1 MARKS
6 LTRGEKV
13 IAFVEKFCR
22 APEGGLLGK
31 PIKLLPFQ
39 RQFILDIYD
48 NPAGTSRA
56 YLSMAR
62 KNGKTALIACLLL
75 AHIVGPEAYQ
85 NSRIVSGAQ
94 TRNQAAEVFNYAW
107 KMVMQSP
114 ELSKI
119 IKPTPSEKKLTGL
132 PMNVE
137 YKAISAD
144 AKGAHG
150 GSPIVAILDEVGQI
164 KGPTDAFVEAIETSQ
179 GAYDGKALLIAI
191 STQAST
197 DNDLFS
203 RWLDDAASSRDPRIV
218 SHLHAAPADC
228 DLSDRAAW
236 QAANPAMGVFR
247 SVTDIEDMARKAER
261 LPTDENSFRWLFL
274 NQRVEANA
282 PFLSASVWR
291 SCNAAVVESF
301 EGLPVYGGLDLSEVN
316 DLTALVLVAPKD
328 GIWQV
333 KPTFWLPGE
342 GLAEKARAD
351 RVQYDV
357 WHKQGY
363 LQAAPGPTVDYAY
376 VAEYLRGLFD
386 DLDIRKIAFDRWNWR
401 HLKPWLLK
409 AGFDESQLEGD
420 AAVFEPFGQGFQSM
434 SPALRD
440 LESAVLNKKL
450 AHGDHPVLT
459 MCMLNAT
466 VQADPAGNRKLSK
479 QKSHGRID
487 GAVALTMAMS
497 VAGTHQDETVSF
509 WEVA

>member
-1 MARKS
+1 
-6 LTRGEKV
+6 
-13 IAFVEKFCR
+13 
-22 APEGGLLGK
+22 
-31 PIKLLPFQ
+31 
-39 RQFILDIYD
+39 
-48 NPAGTSRA
+48 
-56 YLSMAR
+56 
-62 KNGKTALIACLLL
+62 
-75 AHIVGPEAYQ
+75 
-85 NSRIVSGAQ
+85 
-94 TRNQAAEVFNYAW
+94 
-107 KMVMQSP
+107 MVMISP

-119 IKPTPSEKKLTGL
+119 VKPTPSEKKLTGL

-137 YKAISAD
+137 YQAISAD

-203 RWLDDAASSRDPRIV
+203 RWLDDAESSRDPRIV

-228 DLSDRAAW
+228 DLSDRTAW

-261 LPTDENSFRWLFL
+261 LPTDENSFCWLYL
-274 NQRVEANA
+274 NQRVEADA

-291 SCNAAVVESF
+291 ACNAAVVESF
-301 EGLPVYGGLDLSEVN
+301 EGLPAYGGLDLSEVN

-333 KPTFWLPGE
+333 KPTFWLPGD

-376 VAEYLRGLFD
+376 VAEYLRALFD
-386 DLDIRKIAFDRWNWR
+386 ELDIRKIAFDRWNWR

-409 AGFDESQLEGD
+409 SGFDESQLEGD
-420 AAVFEPFGQGFQSM
+420 AAVFEPSGKDST
-434 SPALRD
+434 ACHRR
-440 LESAVLNKKL
+440 
-450 AHGDHPVLT
+450 
-459 MCMLNAT
+459 CAT
-466 VQADPAGNRKLSK
+466 WRARC
-479 QKSHGRID
+479 
-487 GAVALTMAMS
+487 
-497 VAGTHQDETVSF
+497 
-509 WEVA
+509 